1 MGDPY
6 AHASPSL
13 FTPDTQ
19 KGHLPSVSRTGAR
32 LPKTRE
38 EVDVLAQ
45 TTRHRWRRYGAGTL
59 AAVVVAALL
68 GVAVLWRLT
77 PSVTDA
83 GQVVRAHLS
92 AFNSPELVVLPKPD
106 RVGQALIA
114 TEDSRF
120 YQTPGIDPV
129 STLRAGLAAVTG
141 NSDTGAATLEQQLA
155 KNLYFPQD
163 DGLFS
168 KVAEAELALKL
179 DAQYSKND
187 ILRMYLA
194 EMYFGHG
201 FYGLPEAAHGYFGV
215 TPAQLSWAQASML
228 AGLVQAPSA
237 YDPIDHLSTGRLRQ
251 RHVLNRLVAT
261 NILSPEQANAAF
273 AAPLGLR

>member
-1 MGDPY
+1 M
-6 AHASPSL
+6 
-13 FTPDTQ
+13 
-19 KGHLPSVSRTGAR
+19 AR
-32 LPKTRE
+32 
-38 EVDVLAQ
+38 
-45 TTRHRWRRYGAGTL
+45 TRHRWRRYGAGAL
-59 AAVVVAALL
+59 AAVVVAPLL

-77 PSVTDA
+77 PSVADA
-83 GQVVRAHLS
+83 SQLVRAHLS
-92 AFNSPELVVLPKPD
+92 AFDSPERVVLPKPD

-120 YQTPGIDPV
+120 SQTPGIDPV

-141 NSDTGAATLEQQLA
+141 SSDTGAATLEQQLA

-179 DAQYSKND
+179 DTHYSKND

-201 FYGLPEAAHGYFGV
+201 FYGLPAAAHGYFGV

-261 NILSPEQANAAF
+261 NVLSPAQANAAF